1 MPIPIMNRP
10 TTQYVTLYK
19 NAVRLSA
26 RPWFLRALVALWD
39 AGVQTGV
46 DPAVLAGQCAHET
59 GYGRFGRAV
68 DATFG
73 NTCGLKKRD
82 ASGEKPEDHARFPI
96 ATGGFPLVGAV
107 AHAHHLRLYAGFP
120 VPDNTPD
127 PRAVWIKP
135 GTENFGSCLYV
146 SDLSGKWAPSR
157 DYGPLVEA
165 SIRALAE

>member
-1 MPIPIMNRP
+1 MIPIMNRP
-10 TTQYVTLYK
+10 TAPFAVLHE
-19 NAVRLSA
+19 NARRLNA

-39 AGVQTGV
+39 AGISTGV

-82 ASGEKPEDHARFPI
+82 ASGERPEDHARFPI
-96 ATGGFPLVGAV
+96 TNGYPMIGAL

-135 GTENFGSCLYV
+135 GTDNFGSAMYV
-146 SDLSGKWAPSR
+146 VNLSGKWAPSR

-165 SIRALAE
+165 SIRSLTE